1 MSSWPDGG
9 WLARGLMSMTGVAS
23 VTWASGAIMGAEILG
38 TERPLMRGIF
48 LHARD
53 SKICRVGWKRGGRW
67 MGGEREVP
75 L

>member
-1 MSSWPDGG
+1 
-9 WLARGLMSMTGVAS
+9 
-23 VTWASGAIMGAEILG
+23 MGAEILG

-75 L
+75 E